1 MPQSVR
7 KHALL
12 GAATVALLC
21 SGSALAE
28 APTGGQMKPPPEDSV
43 LTGVTVSVPRT
54 IHRERYGMVSQVV
67 NMSVRVPYGDLD
79 LQTPS
84 GVAELD
90 KRITEAG
97 NYVCRQLEVMYQIGL
112 PDAYGCVKEAIGGAQ
127 PQVVLAR
134 AQR

>member
-1 MPQSVR
+1 MAELVR
-7 KHALL
+7 KRALL
-12 GAATVALLC
+12 GAATIALLW

-28 APTGGQMKPPPEDSV
+28 TPTGGQMKPPPEDSV

-54 IHRERYGMVSQVV
+54 IHRERYGMISQEV

-84 GVAELD
+84 GMAELD
-90 KRITEAG
+90 KRINEAG
-97 NYVCRQLEVMYQIGL
+97 NYVCHQLEVMYPVGT
-112 PDAYGCVKEAIGGAQ
+112 PDAYGCVKEAISGAQ